1 MHETQRLPRGTDSL
15 HFPLLLLPSPIIYRD
30 ASACLIPSVETHFVL
45 FEWNT
50 SPQWSHLEK
59 THWTKLWKGFCKAF
73 PNQVRTLMRISLLI
87 LLLPIFPPLQPTPPS
102 PRPWLPLPLS
112 GIYPTIYISSPS
124 LPTST
129 LPRGREGGSEEK
141 EAPCSFQPARLPTEV
156 ILLLLGRPH
165 ASQPAS
171 SSN

>member
-87 LLLPIFPPLQPTPPS
+87 LLLPIFPPLQPTPP
-102 PRPWLPLPLS
+102 PRALGCHCHSVAFTPQSTFLPLPFPL
-112 GIYPTIYISSPS
+112 PPS
-124 LPTST
+124 Q
-129 LPRGREGGSEEK
+129 EAEK
-141 EAPCSFQPARLPTEV
+141 EAQRRKKPRVAFSLPDS
-156 ILLLLGRPH
+156 PQKW
-165 ASQPAS
+165 SCCF
-171 SSN
+171 